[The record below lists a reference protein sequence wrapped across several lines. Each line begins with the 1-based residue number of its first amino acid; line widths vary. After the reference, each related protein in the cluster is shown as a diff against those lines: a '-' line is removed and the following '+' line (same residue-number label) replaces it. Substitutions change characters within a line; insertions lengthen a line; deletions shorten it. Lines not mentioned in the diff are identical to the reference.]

1 MQVTILLVIF
11 TSSNSWLPAHP
22 SLSYYLP
29 SNRVSCIE
37 QASVARRWGSKMYAS
52 SNDESNN
59 HAAHGK
65 SPQKSSTESVPKNI
79 SIATDET
86 STPRQRK
93 VELSSSNKKQ
103 IKQQDDD
110 TDGDSMN
117 YAYNIPTTGT
127 SLADSMKKEEE
138 FITTLTP
145 ILDVGTS
152 GVKNIE
158 ILYNDDGFPI
168 GVKDEDSSDDQM
180 QRHEGVARID
190 TVSTS
195 GNVGEEPVRWLVS
208 LKDPSTNDGCQPY
221 FMIDIPPYSD
231 SLANEV
237 RAFMDP
243 NYNSTKRDAAQMKG
257 KLDAILV
264 TNQQSIHYDQSPGV
278 YVTRKSDLEK
288 WKKAFPDVK
297 VIIYRIDQ
305 PRECRDS
312 VTQVLD
318 GYGPWGW
325 DETSDIGFVETG
337 RPLQVQE
344 WDETTASNVLKL
356 GETPPDD
363 ETDGEASVAAND
375 DMYSNEAIRQ
385 REDNHDLLAV
395 YTPGHTFGS
404 ISFVFPKR
412 GICCSGYALPLE
424 SASATELVG
433 SEDGETYSSA
443 SVAPQG
449 PRLDYQGYIASSVS
463 RPRQMSSASKLIN
476 DYIDRFK
483 VVLPARG
490 DVVFLDNNV
499 DTRRRELT
507 ENVGLYTKI
516 SEIYGRLGIAE

>member
-1 MQVTILLVIF
+1 M
-11 TSSNSWLPAHP
+11 
-22 SLSYYLP
+22 
-29 SNRVSCIE
+29 SCIE
-37 QASVARRWGSKMYAS
+37 QASVADRSGSKLCSS
-52 SNDESNN
+52 SNDEFSNQ
-59 HAAHGK
+59 AAPNE
-65 SPQKSSTESVPKNI
+65 SYQESSDKSVPKNK

-86 STPRQRK
+86 STLRQRK
-93 VELSSSNKKQ
+93 AEISSSSSRKQ
-103 IKQQDDD
+103 IQQQGDDF
-110 TDGDSMN
+110 DGNNMN

-127 SLADSMKKEEE
+127 SLDDSLNKEEE

-145 ILDVGTS
+145 ILNVGTC
-152 GVKNIE
+152 GVKIIE
-158 ILYNDDGFPI
+158 ILYDDNGFPI
-168 GVKDEDSSDDQM
+168 GAKDEVSNDVQK
-180 QRHEGVARID
+180 QQHEGLARID

-195 GNVGEEPVRWLVS
+195 GNMGEEPVRWLVS
-208 LKDPSTNDGCQPY
+208 LKDPTTNDDCQPY
-221 FMIDIPPYSD
+221 FMIDIPPYSE
-231 SLANEV
+231 SLANEIKY
-237 RAFMDP
+237 FMDP
-243 NYNSTKRDAAQMKG
+243 NFNKTEVGASPMKG

-305 PRECRDS
+305 PRDCRES

-325 DETSDIGFVETG
+325 DETSDVGFVQTG
-337 RPLQVQE
+337 RPLQIEE
-344 WDETTASNVLKL
+344 WDKTTASNVLKL

-363 ETDGEASVAAND
+363 KDDDATDARNGND
-375 DMYSNEAIRQ
+375 DGMYSKEAIRE
-385 REDNHDLLAV
+385 REKNHDLLAV

-404 ISFVFPKR
+404 ITFVFPNR

-424 SASATELVG
+424 SASADGFVDI
-433 SEDGETYSSA
+433 EDEEAYPSA
-443 SVAPQG
+443 AVAPQG

-483 VVLPARG
+483 IVLPARG
-490 DVVFLDNNV
+490 DVVFLDNDV
-499 DTRRRELT
+499 DTRKRELM
-507 ENVGLYTKI
+507 ENVGLYAKI